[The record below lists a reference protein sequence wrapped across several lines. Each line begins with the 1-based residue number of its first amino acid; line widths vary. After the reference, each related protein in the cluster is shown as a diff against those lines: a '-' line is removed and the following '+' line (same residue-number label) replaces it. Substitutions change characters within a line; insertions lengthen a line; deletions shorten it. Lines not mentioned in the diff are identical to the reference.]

1 MIQRFT
7 SLALVLSSLAPACV
21 TTVEGRPRQDSAED
35 KSPWLE
41 PSPVLREQIRDTIE
55 RMPWTH
61 GAERIDQI
69 RWLASVGE
77 AAYTQL
83 LPVCLD
89 PRPDVAGSAL
99 AALGATGDGRL
110 VEPLRELDWPSES
123 KLDDKLLLERART
136 YVRLGD
142 WSQIQVLVDGLRSD
156 DVWTRGWCSQA
167 LYEVT
172 KERFDYNAHAEPE
185 ERAKA
190 IEKWQQWLDSRRVE
204 GLLPGES
211 SKRK

>member
-1 MIQRFT
+1 MTNRLT
-7 SLALVLSSLAPACV
+7 CLALALALFAPACV
-21 TTVEGRPRQDSAED
+21 TTVDGRTPQTSAED
-35 KSPWLE
+35 ESPWLE
-41 PSPVLREQIRDTIE
+41 PSPVLRQQIRDQIE
-55 RMPWTH
+55 HLPWTH
-61 GAERIDQI
+61 GAERVDQI

-89 PRPDVAGSAL
+89 PRSDVAGSAL

-110 VEPLRELDWPSES
+110 VEPLRDLDWPADS
-123 KLDDKLLLERART
+123 KLDPALQLERART

-142 WSQIQVLVDGLRSD
+142 WSQMQILIDGLSRD
-156 DVWTRGWCSQA
+156 DTWTRSWCAQA

-172 KERFDYNAHAEPE
+172 KQRFDYDAHAEPE
-185 ERAKA
+185 ARAAA

-204 GLLPGES
+204 GLLPGEE
-211 SKRK
+211 R

>member
-1 MIQRFT
+1 MTQRLT
-7 SLALVLSSLAPACV
+7 RLALALALLAPACV
-21 TTVEGRPRQDSAED
+21 TTVEGRPPQNSAED

-41 PSPVLREQIRDTIE
+41 PSPVLRAQIRDQIE
-55 RMPWTH
+55 RLPWTH
-61 GAERIDQI
+61 GAERVDQI

-110 VEPLRELDWPSES
+110 VEPLRELDWPADS
-123 KLDDKLLLERART
+123 KMDAALLLERSRT

-142 WSQIQVLVDGLRSD
+142 WSQMQILIDGLGRD
-156 DVWTRGWCSQA
+156 DTWTRSWCAQA

-172 KERFDYNAHAEPE
+172 KQRLDYDPHGEPE
-185 ERAKA
+185 ARAAAMER
-190 IEKWQQWLDSRRVE
+190 WQQWLDSRRVE

-211 SKRK
+211 AKR